1 MSYIETEERALKESK
16 TKQEGIKSILNHN
29 EKKEKNKDR
38 RTTSQRIGSYILGK
52 IFKNYYVDK
61 LVEDSNENFVEDDKS
76 QANLEHDEN
85 LSTPTKVKFDI
96 PDSSERP
103 IMNFNEKNRDFLS
116 NIKNDNSNLKL
127 LPSGQQTNIDYK
139 KLLETT
145 NKKYGAGVGATSKKK
160 PQHAKS
166 KTQTKLK
173 LNFNDISMES
183 RGGRL
188 KMELYEDDENLVN
201 QNPINKNPDRE
212 KRESKAKKDSII
224 SKSSKGKKKPVV
236 LGPLSK
242 VIFDFHQK
250 NTENL
255 DKKNYH
261 DTLLLEL
268 LHHKLFINSCFQAI
282 ISVVTIILAIGD
294 YHDTLDLD
302 PENER
307 TTYLTTVF
315 SMIFTILLLML
326 IIFEYWMRS
335 EVVGIYYSMPTWIYR
350 QKIDNVIFLV
360 FRIIMNIFH
369 PNPFLVKTRIKFYIP
384 PYDSHVEYQLNNVF
398 SVILMTRLYF
408 IFQMVLYN
416 SKFYKARIDRIC
428 RMNGLN
434 LNVMFSFKALMI
446 DQPMMSYPLLLSMF
460 LLFGTFGMV
469 VAESPI
475 MKLNGVNFSSYWNA
489 AWCMTITILTVGYGD
504 FYARTTFGRI
514 ITILTALG
522 GIFLF
527 SMLIATLASLFSF
540 TEPERQMC
548 LLINRIQ
555 MMKDKEEMSMDVVT
569 EFLKL
574 KKLVSEIKSKDNIN
588 EKEENKYKE
597 LIDKAKTR
605 LVNKNISLKNTLD
618 EIKESYRVANEDNYF
633 LEQTTLIEDD
643 LELLKK
649 KFNSLSLRFEKLEL
663 KDKESDNDGKSN
675 KFASKRCTGNFNLVG
690 NENLLSDPKFVIS
703 NQEKPDNS
711 VLKTR
716 TLINPSDK
724 KDKARKKLV
733 FSDSNIDEQL
743 EDKDFDD
750 IEEEQLPNNEEN
762 LNNNDVLS
770 GERNN
775 QSYDNANDNDNHDKG
790 LHDNNDAEEDGDV
803 VKNRSFLELDHNN
816 DNDNSN

>member
-1 MSYIETEERALKESK
+1 MNYVETEERALKESK
-16 TKQEGIKSILNHN
+16 TKQEGIKSILDHR

-61 LVEDSNENFVEDDKS
+61 LVEDSNENFAEEDRG
-76 QANLEHDEN
+76 QINLDSNEN
-85 LSTPTKVKFDI
+85 LSTPTKVKFEI
-96 PDSSERP
+96 PDSSNRF
-103 IMNFNEKNRDFLS
+103 IMNNFNEKNRDFLS
-116 NIKNDNSNLKL
+116 NIKNDNSNVKL

-145 NKKYGAGVGATSKKK
+145 NKKYGVGATSKKK
-160 PQHAKS
+160 PQHVKS

-183 RGGRL
+183 RGRL
-188 KMELYEDDENLVN
+188 KMELYEENEDLASPN
-201 QNPINKNPDRE
+201 LNTIDPDRE
-212 KRESKAKKDSII
+212 RRENKSKKDSLI
-224 SKSSKGKKKPVV
+224 SKSSKKKKPVV

-250 NTENL
+250 NTDNTF
-255 DKKNYH
+255 KKNYQ

-307 TTYLTTVF
+307 TTYLTTAF

-350 QKIDNVIFLV
+350 QKLDNIIFLV
-360 FRIIMNIFH
+360 FCIIINIFH
-369 PNPFLVKTRIKFYIP
+369 PSPFLVKSRIKFFIP
-384 PYDSHVEYQLNNVF
+384 PYKSHVEYQLNNVF

-428 RMNGLN
+428 RMNNLN
-434 LNVMFSFKALMI
+434 LNAMFSFKALMI

-527 SMLIATLASLFSF
+527 SMLIATLASLFTF
-540 TEPERQMC
+540 TEPEKQMC

-555 MMKDKEEMSMDVVT
+555 MMKNKEEMSMDVVT

-574 KKLVSEIKSKDNIN
+574 KKLVSEIKSKEHLN

-597 LIDKAKTR
+597 LVNNAKTR

-649 KFNSLSLRFEKLEL
+649 KFKSLSLRFENLEL
-663 KDKESDNDGKSN
+663 KDKESNDDEKSN
-675 KFASKRCTGNFNLVG
+675 KFKNKRCTGNFNLIDH
-690 NENLLSDPKFVIS
+690 ENILSDPKFVIT

-733 FSDSNIDEQL
+733 FSDSNIEEQL
-743 EDKDFDD
+743 KDNDFDD
-750 IEEEQLPNNEEN
+750 VGEEQLPKIEEN
-762 LNNNDVLS
+762 LDNNDNNENDVLS
-770 GERNN
+770 GEKNDE
-775 QSYDNANDNDNHDKG
+775 SFDNDNDNQDKG
-790 LHDNNDAEEDGDV
+790 LHDKSDAGDII
-803 VKNRSFLELDHNN
+803 KNRSFLELDHN
-816 DNDNSN
+816 DDNSN